1 MKLGLVLEGGGMR
14 GLYTVGVLDALM
26 ERRLSPDYIIGV
38 SAGAGN
44 GISFVSGQKG
54 RAYRV
59 DMDYLRDRRYISLR
73 NFVKT
78 RSVFGM
84 DFVFDDIPGKY
95 DPFNYPAFLA
105 SPTEF
110 VTGVTDVVTGRPA
123 YFGKQPLMADQC
135 RLLRASAAIPLF
147 SPMVEF
153 RGRLYLDGGTAD
165 PIPVKRALADGCD
178 KVLVVLTQHREYIK
192 SPTGQPSLYRRAFRD
207 YPQMI
212 RVLDE
217 RHTLYNDTRAW
228 LWELEKTGKA
238 VVVAPS
244 SPLTVSRFEKRRSR
258 LDEAY
263 FLGKR
268 DVLLSWDALRPFLS
282 SHLPAE

>member
-1 MKLGLVLEGGGMR
+1 MNATGAVVFLPREGN
-14 GLYTVGVLDALM
+14 
-26 ERRLSPDYIIGV
+26 GV
-38 SAGAGN
+38 SLMLEDLLFDPAALWLAQALSRAGVERF
-44 GISFVSGQKG
+44 FV
-54 RAYRV
+54 V
-59 DMDYLRDRRYISLR
+59 CHTDDREKAQAC
-73 NFVKT
+73 FPE
-78 RSVFGM
+78 G
-84 DFVFDDIPGKY
+84 
-95 DPFNYPAFLA
+95 
-105 SPTEF
+105 TEF
-110 VTGVTDVVTGRPA
+110 VTGVTDVVTGRPV

-178 KVLVVLTQHREYIK
+178 KVLVVLTQHREYVK

>member
-1 MKLGLVLEGGGMR
+1 M
-14 GLYTVGVLDALM
+14 
-26 ERRLSPDYIIGV
+26 
-38 SAGAGN
+38 
-44 GISFVSGQKG
+44 SGQKG

-110 VTGVTDVVTGRPA
+110 VTGVTDVVTGRPV

-178 KVLVVLTQHREYIK
+178 KVLVVLTQHREYVK

-244 SPLTVSRFEKRRSR
+244 APLTVSRFEKRRSR

>member
-26 ERRLSPDYIIGV
+26 ERQLSPDYVIGV

-105 SPTEF
+105 WAACCAPRPPPPCFPPWCIAGAASPW
-110 VTGVTDVVTGRPA
+110 PA
-123 YFGKQPLMADQC
+123 P
-135 RLLRASAAIPLF
+135 P
-147 SPMVEF
+147 
-153 RGRLYLDGGTAD
+153 
-165 PIPVKRALADGCD
+165 
-178 KVLVVLTQHREYIK
+178 
-192 SPTGQPSLYRRAFRD
+192 PTPSR
-207 YPQMI
+207 
-212 RVLDE
+212 
-217 RHTLYNDTRAW
+217 
-228 LWELEKTGKA
+228 
-238 VVVAPS
+238 
-244 SPLTVSRFEKRRSR
+244 
-258 LDEAY
+258 
-263 FLGKR
+263 
-268 DVLLSWDALRPFLS
+268 
-282 SHLPAE
+282 

>member
-26 ERRLSPDYIIGV
+26 ERRLSPDYVIGV

-110 VTGVTDVVTGRPA
+110 VTGVTDVVTGRPV

-165 PIPVKRALADGCD
+165 PIPVKRALADG
-178 KVLVVLTQHREYIK
+178 
-192 SPTGQPSLYRRAFRD
+192 
-207 YPQMI
+207 
-212 RVLDE
+212 
-217 RHTLYNDTRAW
+217 
-228 LWELEKTGKA
+228 
-238 VVVAPS
+238 
-244 SPLTVSRFEKRRSR
+244 
-258 LDEAY
+258 
-263 FLGKR
+263 
-268 DVLLSWDALRPFLS
+268 
-282 SHLPAE
+282 

>member
-26 ERRLSPDYIIGV
+26 ERRLSPDYVIGV

-95 DPFNYPAFLA
+95 DPFNYPLF
-105 SPTEF
+105 SPPHGICHRRHRRGHRPPRLF
-110 VTGVTDVVTGRPA
+110 RQAAAHGRPVPPA
-123 YFGKQPLMADQC
+123 A
-135 RLLRASAAIPLF
+135 RLGRHPLF

-178 KVLVVLTQHREYIK
+178 KVLVVLTQHREYVK
-192 SPTGQPSLYRRAFRD
+192 SPPASPPSTA
-207 YPQMI
+207 
-212 RVLDE
+212 
-217 RHTLYNDTRAW
+217 
-228 LWELEKTGKA
+228 
-238 VVVAPS
+238 APS
-244 SPLTVSRFEKRRSR
+244 GTIPR
-258 LDEAY
+258 
-263 FLGKR
+263 
-268 DVLLSWDALRPFLS
+268 
-282 SHLPAE
+282 

>member
-26 ERRLSPDYIIGV
+26 ERRLSPDYVIGV

-95 DPFNYPAFLA
+95 DPFN
-105 SPTEF
+105 
-110 VTGVTDVVTGRPA
+110 
-123 YFGKQPLMADQC
+123 
-135 RLLRASAAIPLF
+135 
-147 SPMVEF
+147 
-153 RGRLYLDGGTAD
+153 
-165 PIPVKRALADGCD
+165 
-178 KVLVVLTQHREYIK
+178 
-192 SPTGQPSLYRRAFRD
+192 
-207 YPQMI
+207 
-212 RVLDE
+212 
-217 RHTLYNDTRAW
+217 
-228 LWELEKTGKA
+228 
-238 VVVAPS
+238 
-244 SPLTVSRFEKRRSR
+244 
-258 LDEAY
+258 
-263 FLGKR
+263 
-268 DVLLSWDALRPFLS
+268 
-282 SHLPAE
+282 